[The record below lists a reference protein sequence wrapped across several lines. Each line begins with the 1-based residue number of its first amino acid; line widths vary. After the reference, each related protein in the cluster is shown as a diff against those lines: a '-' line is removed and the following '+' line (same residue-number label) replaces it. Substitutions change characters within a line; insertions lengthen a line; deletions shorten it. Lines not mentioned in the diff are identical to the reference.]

1 MSYSHKYL
9 YKLLPRT
16 KWNQNKNPR
25 LIINCK
31 FIFFIPIDEYNFYHL
46 RLTNIGDFRGMYNVK
61 YSLYTCFVME
71 TTRLNVKKKTF
82 QLPHILDCTLLSK
95 QRCELTFV
103 SRPIHVLFKISLSVF
118 RGGKANFIFYF
129 LVLTNFKN
137 IRKKLTKF
145 ENLIYLFIFIFIMK
159 SFFLCCYLCAI
170 GTKCPW

>member
-1 MSYSHKYL
+1 
-9 YKLLPRT
+9 
-16 KWNQNKNPR
+16 
-25 LIINCK
+25 
-31 FIFFIPIDEYNFYHL
+31 
-46 RLTNIGDFRGMYNVK
+46 
-61 YSLYTCFVME
+61 ME

-137 IRKKLTKF
+137 IRKKVNKIRKLD
-145 ENLIYLFIFIFIMK
+145 IFIHFYFHHEI
-159 SFFLCCYLCAI
+159 FFLCCYLCAI